1 MRISHRCGWDEIPG
15 REKSRNK
22 DSERGEA
29 CGLEERTKG
38 PEHGQ
43 DTGEHRA
50 QPRKLGQN
58 GEVEPD
64 QAGCRR
70 HSQEFAFHTK
80 CQSEALPSDWHL

>member
-22 DSERGEA
+22 DSERGGA

-50 QPRKLGQN
+50 
-58 GEVEPD
+58 
-64 QAGCRR
+64 
-70 HSQEFAFHTK
+70 
-80 CQSEALPSDWHL
+80 